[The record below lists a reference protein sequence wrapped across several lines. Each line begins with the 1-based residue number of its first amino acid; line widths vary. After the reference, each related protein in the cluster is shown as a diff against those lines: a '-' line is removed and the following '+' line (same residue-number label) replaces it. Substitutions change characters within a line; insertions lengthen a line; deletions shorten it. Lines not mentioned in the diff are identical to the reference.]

1 MPELSS
7 DERDA
12 LADALKRLTTR
23 YDNLFETSFPYTM
36 GFHQS
41 PTDSRGASG
50 VAFSRAF
57 LSAAAAVGYG
67 AQVHGGL

>member
-23 YDNLFETSFPYTM
+23 YDNLVRDQLSVHD
-36 GFHQS
+36 GLS
-41 PTDSRGASG
+41 PDADGRQDASG
-50 VAFSRAF
+50 VAFSCAL
-57 LSAAAAVGYG
+57 LSAAAAVGDG
-67 AQVHGGL
+67 AEIYGGL